1 MCSRNGLGPSERPFP
16 FWAAIGATVLLAACE
31 NPQPPVMCGAIPDQT
46 VVVGDRATVSAC
58 FEDPNGDVLS
68 FYAAS
73 SDVGIATVSVS
84 GSTLT
89 VTAVS
94 PGTSVI
100 TVTATDVTQLSGD
113 QQFRVLVPNRAPV
126 AIGEIAARE
135 VPSGE
140 SASVDV
146 SAHFMEPDG
155 QPLTYAMAISDESV
169 LGIAATGAVV
179 TLEALAKGSATV
191 TATATDPGGLSAVQS
206 FLVTVPNRT
215 PGAVGTIAP
224 QTIEVDAAATIDMTG
239 YFTDPDGDDLAYLAA
254 SSDPSVTE
262 VSISGGELT
271 VTAVAKGE
279 ATVTVTAT
287 DTEELTA
294 TQEFVVTVPNRAPL
308 AVGSIEERTIEVDE
322 TSSLEL
328 SGYFSDPDGDV
339 LVYSVAISDAAV
351 AGVEVSGGALAVTA
365 VAKGTATVT
374 VTATD
379 IDGLTATHAF
389 GVTVPNRPPVV
400 AGSIESRTIE
410 VGEAASLDLSNHFS
424 DPDGDVL
431 VYTAAA
437 SDAAVAGAAVEGEAM
452 TVTAVAKGEATVT
465 VTATDTEGL
474 TVTQAF
480 LVTVP
485 NRPPLAVASIE
496 ERTLE
501 VGQSA
506 VLALPGYFEDPD
518 GDALAYAVS
527 SSDATLIGASVEG
540 SDLTVTAVARGDAA
554 VTVTATDTEGRTATQ
569 TFAVTVPNQPP
580 LATGSIEGQ
589 TIEVDETAAMD
600 LSSYFTEPDGDG
612 LTYSA
617 VISDGAVA
625 GVEVSGGTLT
635 VTAITKGVATVTV
648 TGTDTDGLTATQEFV
663 VTVPN
668 RPPLAAGTI
677 EARTIEVDET
687 ADLDLSSYF
696 SDPDGDALAYTAAAS
711 DAAVAGAG
719 VEGAAMTV
727 TAVAKG
733 EATVTV
739 TATDTEGLTATQAF
753 VVAVPNRP
761 PHATGSIAERTL
773 AVGQSTVLELPG
785 YFEDPD
791 GDDLTYSVS
800 SSDATLI
807 GASVESAVVTVEA
820 LAKGQAVVTV
830 TATDREGLAATQEFA
845 VAVANQPPQAV
856 GSIEGQTVEV
866 GQSSTMEL
874 PGYFE
879 DPDDDALAYVAVTL
893 EESVIAVSV
902 SGGTVTVVGRQ
913 KGEAP
918 VIVMATDTEG
928 MTAVQE
934 FTVTVPNRAPLAVGT
949 VEPMEMSEGG
959 TTRLDPSPLFA
970 DPDGDALALSAE
982 SSRPQIAKAWVAS
995 NGILVRGAK
1004 KGTAT
1009 VTITA
1014 EDTEGL
1020 ATTLRFNV
1028 RVKGSG
1034 GSDPNQPP
1042 VVVGNIPTQNLEEG
1056 DSRMV
1061 DVSSYFSDPD
1071 DDELEFR
1078 AGSSDPEVVEATVSG
1093 DEVDLQVTGTG
1104 TATVT
1109 VTAEDPEG
1117 LDASTAFAVAVVEA
1131 TDENRAPVVVGN
1143 IPTQNLEEGD
1153 SRMVDVSSYFSDP
1166 DDDELEFR
1174 AGSSDPEVVEA
1185 TVSGDEVD
1193 LQVTGT
1199 GTATVTVTAE
1209 DPEGLEASTAFAVA
1223 VVEATDDSDNKAPTV
1238 IRVVDN
1244 RTLLVDTAHLM
1255 QPWKH
1260 FEDPDDNYDDLT
1272 FTATSSNSDI
1282 ISVEVLPS
1290 TLIWS
1295 SSMESLGQATVTVT
1309 ARDPDGLTAELSFVL
1324 TVGNNA
1330 PTVKKGPDD
1339 ILSSPAEIDTV
1350 KMYSTFKDG
1359 DIGERLSY
1367 SASSSNTDVVA
1378 ASIAFSNVYG
1388 YYVRVRGVAV
1398 GDATVT
1404 VTATD
1409 LGGLKAETTVSV
1421 TVHSNRPPR
1430 LETEIP
1436 DETVG
1441 SDETVVVILSR
1452 YFSDPDGDDL
1462 TYTAAAGPW
1471 YDVSISADTL
1481 TLVPTETT
1489 GIAIVLATATDP
1501 GGRYVEDYFFI
1512 RNAGDQQQ
1520 QSSSADGPTG
1530 NPVFAAAPDP
1540 VRSGTRTATGLQALN
1555 PPRASP
1561 RWPGSNQHR

>member
-1 MCSRNGLGPSERPFP
+1 M
-16 FWAAIGATVLLAACE
+16 LLAACE

-155 QPLTYAMAISDESV
+155 QPLTYAMAVSDESV

-339 LVYSVAISDAAV
+339 LVYSAAISDAAV

-437 SDAAVAGAAVEGEAM
+437 SDAAAAGAAVEGEAM

-554 VTVTATDTEGRTATQ
+554 VTVTAADTEGRTATQ

-820 LAKGQAVVTV
+820 LAKGQAVVTI

-879 DPDDDALAYVAVTL
+879 DPDDDALAYVAVTF

-1042 VVVGNIPTQNLEEG
+1042 AVVGTVAAQTLEEDG
-1056 DSRMV
+1056 SRTL
-1061 DVSSYFSDPD
+1061 DASTYFTDPD
-1071 DDELEFR
+1071 NDDLEFSAR
-1078 AGSSDPEVVEATVSG
+1078 SSDIQVVTVAVSDDQVQLQATS
-1093 DEVDLQVTGTG
+1093 LG

-1109 VTAEDPEG
+1109 ISAEDPGG
-1117 LDASTAFAVAVVEA
+1117 LDAEQSFVVTVVEP
-1131 TDENRAPVVVGN
+1131 EQPNRAPVAGTIPVQNLVVGN
-1143 IPTQNLEEGD
+1143 
-1153 SRMVDVSSYFSDP
+1153 SRTMDASSHFSDP
-1166 DDDELEFR
+1166 DEDEL
-1174 AGSSDPEVVEA
+1174 
-1185 TVSGDEVD
+1185 
-1193 LQVTGT
+1193 
-1199 GTATVTVTAE
+1199 
-1209 DPEGLEASTAFAVA
+1209 AFAA
-1223 VVEATDDSDNKAPTV
+1223 ESFRYGGCHGH
-1238 IRVVDN
+1238 RVG
-1244 RTLLVDTAHLM
+1244 RRH
-1255 QPWKH
+1255 
-1260 FEDPDDNYDDLT
+1260 
-1272 FTATSSNSDI
+1272 
-1282 ISVEVLPS
+1282 
-1290 TLIWS
+1290 
-1295 SSMESLGQATVTVT
+1295 
-1309 ARDPDGLTAELSFVL
+1309 R
-1324 TVGNNA
+1324 
-1330 PTVKKGPDD
+1330 
-1339 ILSSPAEIDTV
+1339 
-1350 KMYSTFKDG
+1350 
-1359 DIGERLSY
+1359 
-1367 SASSSNTDVVA
+1367 
-1378 ASIAFSNVYG
+1378 
-1388 YYVRVRGVAV
+1388 
-1398 GDATVT
+1398 
-1404 VTATD
+1404 
-1409 LGGLKAETTVSV
+1409 
-1421 TVHSNRPPR
+1421 
-1430 LETEIP
+1430 
-1436 DETVG
+1436 
-1441 SDETVVVILSR
+1441 
-1452 YFSDPDGDDL
+1452 
-1462 TYTAAAGPW
+1462 AAGRRRG
-1471 YDVSISADTL
+1471 DRNRD
-1481 TLVPTETT
+1481 
-1489 GIAIVLATATDP
+1489 GHGGGP
-1501 GGRYVEDYFFI
+1501 GGPFGGRGF
-1512 RNAGDQQQ
+1512 
-1520 QSSSADGPTG
+1520 
-1530 NPVFAAAPDP
+1530 
-1540 VRSGTRTATGLQALN
+1540 
-1555 PPRASP
+1555 
-1561 RWPGSNQHR
+1561 PGQRHLHR